1 MRPPD
6 ALGQLGFTL
15 LAGGLTWARRQLWEE
30 AAEEA
35 ETQAP
40 QMIVSERWLARAGTE
55 ETRVF
60 STTQAGT
67 CEKCGICIMAVP
79 YLIEQ
84 AREEIGKSQ
93 RRDAIRRRL
102 QDYSR

>member
-1 MRPPD
+1 MEVWETER
-6 ALGQLGFTL
+6 ALPEYWD
-15 LAGGLTWARRQLWEE
+15 LTFEMGEE
-30 AAEEA
+30 GRGTA

-40 QMIVSERWLARAGTE
+40 QMIVSEQWLARAGTE

-60 STTQAGT
+60 STAQAGT

-84 AREEIGKSQ
+84 AREEIGNSQ